1 MTAGATDHDEW
12 VLADAFD
19 RAAPTYDS
27 MVGLSPGYHAQLT
40 GAAGALVEP
49 LAAHHGDPNHTTTLL
64 DLGCGSGAS
73 TSAMLQSWTAAGGDP
88 ARLTVTGVDAST
100 GMVAQAR
107 RKPWAPRTTF
117 VVSDAVAHLANLETA
132 SVDGILASYL
142 LRNVPDRE
150 KLVTEMVRVL
160 RPGGTLVVH
169 DYSVA
174 GSRRARAT
182 WAVMVHAIV
191 IPLAVLKRSDVELHR
206 YLYRSV
212 RDFDSVQRICERM
225 LDEGLTDV
233 RHRTYPGVQSGL
245 VHTVVGNAPA

>member
-1 MTAGATDHDEW
+1 MTPSATDHDEW

-27 MVGLSPGYHAQLT
+27 MVGLSPGYHAQLM
-40 GAAGALVEP
+40 GAAGALVESLP
-49 LAAHHGDPNHTTTLL
+49 APHRDPEHTTTLL

-73 TSAMLQSWTAAGGDP
+73 TSAVLQSWTAAGGDP
-88 ARLTVTGVDAST
+88 AR
-100 GMVAQAR
+100 
-107 RKPWAPRTTF
+107 RKTWAPGTAF

-150 KLVTEMVRVL
+150 KVITEMVRVL

-174 GSRRARAT
+174 GSTRARAT

-191 IPLAVLKRSDVELHR
+191 LPLAVLKRSDVELHR

-225 LDEGLTDV
+225 LDEGLTNV

-245 VHTVVGNAPA
+245 VHTVVGSTPA